1 MNDTI
6 FRAPDLR
13 GQLRDQVEKR
23 LRLGLYPDD
32 VRLMEHAVAREF
44 NVSRT
49 PAREAL
55 AMLAREGMLEKVGR
69 GYRRV
74 QFSVED
80 IEDLFEVR
88 ERLEPFAVQLLTEK
102 NDHEIVKRLQLALR
116 HLEAQEDNPHAYM
129 DALAAF
135 RRELF
140 DSVGN
145 ERLVRL
151 IFLYETQ
158 VGHVRAKTLQDTN
171 IRHMSIS
178 GNRLLVAAIA
188 RGDGPEASR
197 QILKLLTAAKVAIV
211 SKL

>member
-13 GQLRDQVEKR
+13 GQLRDQLEKR

-32 VRLMEHAVAREF
+32 VRLLEHGVAQEF
-44 NVSRT
+44 GVSRT

-69 GYRRV
+69 GYRRA
-74 QFSVED
+74 QLSVED
-80 IEDLFEVR
+80 IRDLFEAR
-88 ERLEPFAVQLLTEK
+88 ELLEPFAVQLLAEK
-102 NDHEIVKRLQLALR
+102 SDAETVKRLELALEL
-116 HLEAQEDNPHAYM
+116 LESTQDNREAYM

-140 DSVGN
+140 GAVGN
-145 ERLVRL
+145 ERLYRL

-158 VGHVRAKTLQDTN
+158 VGYVRAKTLQDPN
-171 IRHMSIS
+171 IRRLSVS
-178 GNRLLVAAIA
+178 GNRQLVTAVARSDGQEAA
-188 RGDGPEASR
+188 R
-197 QILKLLTAAKVAIV
+197 QMLKLLTAAKTAIV
-211 SKL
+211 AKL